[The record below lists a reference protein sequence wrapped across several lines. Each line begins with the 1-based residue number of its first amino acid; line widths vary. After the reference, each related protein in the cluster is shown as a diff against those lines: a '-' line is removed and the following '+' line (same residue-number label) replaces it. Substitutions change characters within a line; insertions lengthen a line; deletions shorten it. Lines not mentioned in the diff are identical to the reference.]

1 MRDGS
6 PGWLA
11 IVAADFAARG
21 RVDDALVRTATA
33 AQVGL
38 VTIDDDGRVWWSD
51 ETYFLHGRPRWRR
64 VRTVDDLAWGVR
76 DPGAVRRAYITSLDQ
91 HDVELRFEAVG
102 AAGETRELVLR
113 ALGRGVGVV
122 HRAGAG
128 RASTPPAQP
137 VVEQPVVEQPVVEQP
152 VVEHPVVERHVAPD
166 PADGRPVVEAPLVEH
181 QVVELPVRPVPE
193 ASAVD
198 LRDEDPPAPA
208 AEAANAENPA
218 QEQWQLAAAVLSA
231 TPDLLLLFDLATSQ
245 VVSMAGSAEDA
256 SELVEHLREGHDLR
270 EHLHADDLP
279 RLNEWRQS
287 FPTLADGEVRTV
299 DARFRVGDEWHW
311 RELRASEFR
320 RNTSGEVCD
329 VVIVVRDVH
338 DRVVSTHRVVESERA
353 FREVFD
359 ASPVGLAVLDDSG
372 RFTDVNDSFCRLVG
386 RTRDGV
392 LATVYEALLHPQD
405 RAAAVITR
413 ARRLTEGTKSSS
425 GDSRIVRA
433 DGTTVWVR
441 VRSTDIEHEG
451 TARTLVSIED
461 VTHAK
466 ATEDQLRHDALH
478 DELTGLPNRR
488 LLLDRLER
496 ALLRSRRSGSR
507 LAVYFID
514 LDDLKRINDTHPW
527 KHRAGDVLITT
538 SASAVR
544 DALRDA
550 DTLGRLGGDEFIAI
564 CEDMGDDAVVD
575 EVGARLLHAATQ
587 TMTIGSETVRPGA
600 SIGVALSD
608 VEDEDAQTILRRAD
622 AAMYKAK
629 TAGGSR
635 VVRAEA
641 DGRAAEPPLDLSG
654 AIARRELVQ
663 HYQPIVSL
671 SSGTVLGV
679 TTVVRRR
686 GDDAPLATRVESGEA
701 PARTMPVVQW
711 SIAQA
716 VHDVRTVAPQRV
728 EHVSVWIPTSA
739 RATLADSTR
748 AAVLAAL
755 RGPDGSEGGDSAPSL
770 VLDVPETELGML
782 TRRSVV
788 QQHLDDLLDTGPL
801 AVGVA
806 HFTADSVPL
815 GVLQQVSAAS
825 VSLDPALL
833 AEAAHHDAT
842 AEVVHALVAAASAL
856 GVVTIA
862 MDVDSQEQL
871 ETARTL
877 GVHAVFGDLV
887 GPPAPLDTYSDL
899 LHGGRITLPAPR
911 VEDGPESAPTAPGGR
926 AGGSH
931 VEDEVDAW
939 ARQMAARFAEPG
951 AERAPAAE
959 PAAEAAEAQVAEAV
973 AEPVLEVAPDAP
985 PVVVP
990 DPAPVAGPVVTPFVP
1005 PVAEPTPP
1013 PVVEAAPELLAPP
1026 AGPLTP
1032 PAAPVAAPVPEAPAW
1047 LPPPPA
1053 PAPVPVVP
1061 GDIGAALAQ
1070 ELGFDLDRVEHP
1082 VDDDPDTP
1090 QWRALLAAHGDLARD
1105 LATPAPPAAPPTVAP
1120 VPVALPAAAPP
1131 TAAPPASGAEDDS
1144 PEWRALLDQIGPDE
1158 T

>member
-1 MRDGS
+1 MRDGT

-64 VRTVDDLAWGVR
+64 VRTVDDLAWGAR
-76 DPGAVRRAYITSLDQ
+76 DPGAVRRAYIATLDQ
-91 HDVELRFEAVG
+91 ADVELRFQTIG
-102 AAGETRELVLR
+102 AAGEVRDLVLLS
-113 ALGRGVGVV
+113 LGRGIAVV
-122 HRAGAG
+122 HRAGVG
-128 RASTPPAQP
+128 RPQAPQQQAPAATAPPPAPTPPVAPPPPVAADPVVAPPPVVPEPPTPAPVVHPVVVAPPVVDEVDDTVEVDDEP
-137 VVEQPVVEQPVVEQP
+137 VVEPDDEI
-152 VVEHPVVERHVAPD
+152 VERLAHD
-166 PADGRPVVEAPLVEH
+166 
-181 QVVELPVRPVPE
+181 
-193 ASAVD
+193 
-198 LRDEDPPAPA
+198 DED
-208 AEAANAENPA
+208 EA

-231 TPDLLLLFDLATSQ
+231 TPDLLLLYDVATSQ

-256 SELVEHLREGHDLR
+256 AELVEHLREGHDLR
-270 EHLHADDLP
+270 EHLHPDDHADLG
-279 RLNEWRQS
+279 EWRRS
-287 FPTLADGEVRTV
+287 FESLADGEIRTV
-299 DARFRVGDEWHW
+299 DARFLVDGEWHW

-320 RNTSGEVCD
+320 RDDEGNVVD
-329 VVIVVRDVH
+329 IVIVVRDVH
-338 DRVVSTHRVVESERA
+338 DRVTSTHRIVESERA

-359 ASPVGLAVLDDSG
+359 ASPVGLAVLDDTG
-372 RFTDVNDSFCRLVG
+372 RFTDVNDAFCRLVG
-386 RTRDGV
+386 RTREGV
-392 LATVYEALLHPQD
+392 LTTVYEALLHPQD

-425 GDSRIVRA
+425 GDARIVRA
-433 DGTTVWVR
+433 DGSTVWVR

-461 VTHAK
+461 VTGAK

-507 LAVYFID
+507 LAVFFID

-550 DTLGRLGGDEFIAI
+550 DTLGRLGGDEFVAI

-587 TMTIGSETVRPGA
+587 LMTIGNETVRPGA

-608 VEDEDAQTILRRAD
+608 VEDEDAQTLLRRAD

-641 DGRAAEPPLDLSG
+641 DGRAADPPVDLGG
-654 AIARRELVQ
+654 AVARRELVQ
-663 HYQPIVSL
+663 TYQPIVSL

-686 GDDAPLATRVESGEA
+686 GDDEPLAARTEVGEA
-701 PARTMPVVQW
+701 PQRSMPVVQW

-748 AAVLAAL
+748 SAVLAAL
-755 RGPDGSEGGDSAPSL
+755 RGPDGSEGGDSAPSI

-782 TRRSVV
+782 TRRNVV

-833 AEAAHHDAT
+833 AEAAEHEAT

-862 MDVDSQEQL
+862 MDVESQEQL
-871 ETARTL
+871 ETARGL
-877 GVHAVFGDLV
+877 GVHAVFGDLI

-899 LHGGRITLPAPR
+899 LHGGRITLPAPPAR
-911 VEDGPESAPTAPGGR
+911 PGVDLSADPAAPSGPTDR
-926 AGGSH
+926 
-931 VEDEVDAW
+931 EDEVDAW
-939 ARQMAARFAEPG
+939 ARQMAARFAEPV
-951 AERAPAAE
+951 AERPTAVE
-959 PAAEAAEAQVAEAV
+959 PAPEVTEAPVAEAD
-973 AEPVLEVAPDAP
+973 PVLEVAA
-985 PVVVP
+985 
-990 DPAPVAGPVVTPFVP
+990 DPAPVVTPFVP
-1005 PVAEPTPP
+1005 PVVEPTAQ
-1013 PVVEAAPELLAPP
+1013 PVVEAVPDELLAAPEALAPPVAPAPP
-1026 AGPLTP
+1026 AYVDPAPAPL
-1032 PAAPVAAPVPEAPAW
+1032 PEVPAW
-1047 LPPPPA
+1047 LPPPPPPA
-1053 PAPVPVVP
+1053 PAASVP
-1061 GDIGAALAQ
+1061 GDIGAQLAR
-1070 ELGFDLDRVEHP
+1070 ELGFDLDPIVPDAH
-1082 VDDDPDTP
+1082 DPLADADTP
-1090 QWRALLAAHGDLARD
+1090 QWRALLEERHHRD
-1105 LATPAPPAAPPTVAP
+1105 DT
-1120 VPVALPAAAPP
+1120 
-1131 TAAPPASGAEDDS
+1131 S
-1144 PEWRALLDQIGPDE
+1144 Q
-1158 T
+1158 

>member
-1 MRDGS
+1 MRDGT

-11 IVAADFAARG
+11 IVAADLAARG

-33 AQVGL
+33 TQVGL
-38 VTIDDDGRVWWSD
+38 VTIDDEGRVWWSD

-64 VRTVDDLAWGVR
+64 VRTVDDLAWGAR
-76 DPGAVRRAYITSLDQ
+76 DPGAVRRAYIATLDQ
-91 HDVELRFEAVG
+91 QDVELRYQALG
-102 AAGETRELVLR
+102 AAGETRDLVLR
-113 ALGRGVGVV
+113 SLGRGIAAV
-122 HRAGAG
+122 HRAGVG
-128 RASTPPAQP
+128 RPQTAVDPQPPVQAPVEPAPARIIVAPPVVAPPAVAEPPVVDTPVEATPVAEPVPLRPTPAEPVAEAP
-137 VVEQPVVEQPVVEQP
+137 VVETPVVEEAVVETPVVEDA
-152 VVEHPVVERHVAPD
+152 VVEI
-166 PADGRPVVEAPLVEH
+166 PL
-181 QVVELPVRPVPE
+181 PE
-193 ASAVD
+193 ASAASAD
-198 LRDEDPPAPA
+198 GDDE
-208 AEAANAENPA
+208 A

-256 SELVEHLREGHDLR
+256 TDIVEHLREGHDLR
-270 EHLHADDLP
+270 EQLHPEDLP
-279 RLNEWRQS
+279 RLAEWRAG
-287 FPTLADGEVRTV
+287 FADLAEGEVRSV
-299 DARFRVGDEWHW
+299 DARFRIADEWHW

-320 RNTSGEVCD
+320 RDSAGDVCD

-338 DRVVSTHRVVESERA
+338 DRVTSTHRIVESERA

-359 ASPVGLAVLDDSG
+359 ASPVGLAVLDDTG
-372 RFTDVNDSFCRLVG
+372 RFTDVNDAFCRLVG
-386 RTRDGV
+386 RTREGV
-392 LATVYEALLHPQD
+392 LVTVYEALLHPQD

-425 GDSRIVRA
+425 GDARLVRA

-461 VTHAK
+461 VTSAK

-550 DTLGRLGGDEFIAI
+550 DTLGRLGGDEFVAI

-587 TMTIGSETVRPGA
+587 VMTIGTDTVRPGA

-608 VEDEDAQTILRRAD
+608 VDDEDAQTLLRRAD

-635 VVRAEA
+635 VVRADA
-641 DGRAAEPPLDLSG
+641 DGRAAEPPVDLTD

-679 TTVVRRR
+679 TTVVHRR
-686 GDDAPLATRVESGEA
+686 GEDAPLATRVDVGEA

-748 AAVLAAL
+748 SAVLAAL

-770 VLDVPETELGML
+770 VLDIPETELGML
-782 TRRSVV
+782 TRRNVV

-801 AVGVA
+801 AIGVA

-833 AEAAHHDAT
+833 AEAAEHDAT

-871 ETARTL
+871 EVARGL
-877 GVHAVFGDLV
+877 GVHAVYGDLV

-899 LHGGRITLPAPR
+899 LHGGRITLPAPH
-911 VEDGPESAPTAPGGR
+911 VDDAAPQPPAPSGPAQR
-926 AGGSH
+926 A
-931 VEDEVDAW
+931 EDEVDAW
-939 ARQMAARFAEPG
+939 ARQMAARFAEPV
-951 AERAPAAE
+951 AERPSAAE
-959 PAAEAAEAQVAEAV
+959 PVAEVGETPVAEAV
-973 AEPVLEVAPDAP
+973 AEPVLEVTA
-985 PVVVP
+985 
-990 DPAPVAGPVVTPFVP
+990 DPAPQVVPFVP
-1005 PVAEPTPP
+1005 PVVEPTPQ
-1013 PVVEAAPELLAPP
+1013 PVVETVPDEPLASPESL
-1026 AGPLTP
+1026 
-1032 PAAPVAAPVPEAPAW
+1032 AAPVAPALPAYVDPAPAAPPLPEVPAW
-1047 LPPPPA
+1047 LPPPPPPA
-1053 PAPVPVVP
+1053 PAAAVP
-1061 GDIGAALAQ
+1061 GDIGAQLAR
-1070 ELGFDLDRVEHP
+1070 ELGFELDP
-1082 VDDDPDTP
+1082 VVPGAEDPMTAADTP
-1090 QWRALLAAHGDLARD
+1090 QWRALLDELHHRD
-1105 LATPAPPAAPPTVAP
+1105 DP
-1120 VPVALPAAAPP
+1120 
-1131 TAAPPASGAEDDS
+1131 
-1144 PEWRALLDQIGPDE
+1144 QQ
-1158 T
+1158 